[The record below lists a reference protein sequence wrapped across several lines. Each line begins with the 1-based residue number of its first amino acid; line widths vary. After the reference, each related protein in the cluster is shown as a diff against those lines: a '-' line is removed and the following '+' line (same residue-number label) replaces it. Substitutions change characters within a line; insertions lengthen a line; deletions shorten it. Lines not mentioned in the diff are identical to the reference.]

1 MFSQIDA
8 ERLRER
14 LPALDFSGAAN
25 ADSLLARYRS
35 HYGLDVESGGLEA
48 SHQAGIIESSRYRLV
63 CHYFSPAAP
72 RGNVFLL
79 HGYFD
84 HSGLYGHLIRHCL
97 GLGYAVVIF
106 DLPGHGLSSGE
117 QASIDSFSRYCEAL
131 LDCLRLAQVKNLARP
146 WHVIGQST
154 GGAIL
159 IDSLL
164 HHDLQRHGQFER
176 LILLAP
182 LLRPCNW
189 IRSLFLFR
197 ISHWLRRATRRT
209 FTNNSHDRAFRDFL
223 REHDALQCLQLPRD
237 WVLALMDYLRR
248 FRLARPCDTPLH
260 IIQGTD
266 DGTVDWVYNLARL
279 EEKFPQTHIHM
290 VEGARHHLVNESPA
304 YRDDVF
310 NLITDILMED

>member
-1 MFSQIDA
+1 MFSRADA
-8 ERLRER
+8 ERLREG
-14 LPALDFSGAAN
+14 LPALDFSGATTT
-25 ADSLLARYRS
+25 DPLLARYCS
-35 HYGLDVESGGLEA
+35 HYGLEVESGGLEA
-48 SHQAGIIESSRYRLV
+48 SHQAGIMESGPYRLV
-63 CHYFSPAAP
+63 CHYFKPPKSQ
-72 RGNVFLL
+72 GSVFLL

-106 DLPGHGLSSGE
+106 DLPGHGLSSGDE
-117 QASIDSFSRYCEAL
+117 ASIDSFARYCEAL
-131 LDCLRLAQVKNLARP
+131 LDCLRLARAKNLARP

-182 LLRPCNW
+182 LLRPRNW
-189 IRSLFLFR
+189 TRSLFLFR
-197 ISHWLRRATRRT
+197 VSRWLRRATRRR
-209 FTNNSHDRAFRDFL
+209 FSENSHDRAFLDFL
-223 REHDALQCLQLPRD
+223 REQDALQSRQLPRD
-237 WVLALMDYLRR
+237 WVLALMDYLHR
-248 FRLARPCDTPLH
+248 FRLAQPCDTPLQ

-266 DGTVDWVYNLARL
+266 DGTVDWANNLARL
-279 EEKFPQTHIHM
+279 EEKFPQTHIRM

-304 YRDDVF
+304 YRDEVF
-310 NLITDILMED
+310 KLITEVTMED